1 MDNSNGSQGLNLLLD
16 MLFHPGFVRPCPWA
30 RTMHSFN
37 WVYACT
43 WQAEI
48 DDLQNTYRYKIKYPL
63 ILNWCQT
70 LKFLVK
76 ALEVKRGKIFDVHIL
91 HRFIPLLCISFYFFP
106 V

>member
-1 MDNSNGSQGLNLLLD
+1 

-76 ALEVKRGKIFDVHIL
+76 DLEVKRGKIFDVPHIPRIYPIVMHL
-91 HRFIPLLCISFYFFP
+91 ILFLPSVIL

>member
-1 MDNSNGSQGLNLLLD
+1 

-37 WVYACT
+37 RVYACT

-48 DDLQNTYRYKIKYPL
+48 DDLQNTYRYKIKYPV

-76 ALEVKRGKIFDVHIL
+76 ALEVKRGYIFYVPHISKIYPIVMHLIL
-91 HRFIPLLCISFYFFP
+91 FLPCVIL